1 MLVQSKTICMGMK
14 LNIYCSVV
22 CQVITKYTRDF
33 FSKSFK
39 SFSYHFGSCYSQA
52 ATNAC
57 AEKGVLS
64 QP

>member
-1 MLVQSKTICMGMK
+1 MFVQSKTICMGMK
-14 LNIYCSVV
+14 SNICSAVV
-22 CQVITKYTRDF
+22 CQIITRYTRDF

-39 SFSYHFGSCYSQA
+39 SFGYHFGSWYSQA